1 MSSDGS
7 DFINMFKMNT
17 PLWVTVANGQQL
29 EVKGRGSFR
38 LYLDSEK
45 TVRLT
50 NVMYVPKL
58 DGELLSVSAL
68 TLCGVMVQ
76 FDLDHST
83 ISVKVSVVAV
93 ITKAGRWFAWQF
105 ERSVMDTA
113 SSAMIDYSADSI
125 KELWHSRLGHVSNAK
140 LNIISKAC

>member
-1 MSSDGS
+1 MSSDGN

-17 PLWVTVANGQQL
+17 PLWVTVANGQQV

-58 DGELLSVSAL
+58 DGS
-68 TLCGVMVQ
+68 CCRCQ
-76 FDLDHST
+76 H
-83 ISVKVSVVAV
+83 
-93 ITKAGRWFAWQF
+93 
-105 ERSVMDTA
+105 
-113 SSAMIDYSADSI
+113 
-125 KELWHSRLGHVSNAK
+125 
-140 LNIISKAC
+140 